1 VNIEI
6 QDVSDTRKNLVV
18 TLDPSEV
25 ATEHRAI
32 VAEYAKQARLPG
44 FRPGKA
50 PAGMVEKRFAK
61 EIVEEFKSKV
71 VGKAYRDGLAQS
83 KLEVQSL
90 VEVKEGVIEAG
101 ISAAV
106 TFTVDLRPQFELPQ
120 YKGLQ
125 TTSVS
130 TEPTDA
136 EVEAGIQSMRAERA
150 DFKPV
155 ERAAQKGDY
164 LKLSYEGR
172 IGEQPV
178 AELVPDR
185 KIFGQAPQTWEEVD
199 GVEGLIPGLGT
210 HLAGL
215 EKGAKKEV
223 PIHFAANFHVTE
235 LAGKDALYAVEVL
248 EVRERVLPELDETF
262 FKAHQVDS
270 LAALQA
276 QTRENLKYQKEHE
289 NRAGQRRQVSE
300 ALASAVEFAVPESL
314 VESETQ
320 QLLRRFIED
329 NMRRGVPQE
338 AFEKNKNQL
347 YEDAR
352 KAATRNARTQLILG
366 RIAEAEKL
374 EVKDV
379 DIDRFLR
386 IEAMR
391 AGQKPDKFA
400 KDLGKDQ
407 NRIRAMHQTIV
418 LDKALDFVVAQATVV
433 AAPAQA

>member
-6 QDVSDTRKNLVV
+6 KDVSDSRKTLVV

-32 VAEYAKQARLPG
+32 VAEFAKEVRLPG

-61 EIVEEFKSKV
+61 EIEAEFKSKV
-71 VGKAYRDGLAQS
+71 VGKAYRDGIAQS
-83 KLEVQSL
+83 KLEVQS
-90 VEVKEGVIEAG
+90 VVDVQEGTIQAG
-101 ISAAV
+101 LSAAV
-106 TFTVDLRPQFELPQ
+106 TITVDLRPQFELPQ

-125 TTSVS
+125 TVS
-130 TEPTDA
+130 TPIEPTDA
-136 EVEAGIQSMRAERA
+136 EVETAVQAMRAERA

-164 LKLSYEGR
+164 VKLSYDGR

-178 AELVPDR
+178 ADLVPDR

-210 HLAGL
+210 HLSGL
-215 EKGAKKEV
+215 EKGAKKEA
-223 PIHFAANFHVTE
+223 PIHFPANFHVAE
-235 LAGKDALYAVEVL
+235 LAGKEALYTVEVL
-248 EVRERVLPELDETF
+248 EVRERVLPELDEAF

-270 LAALQA
+270 LEALTK
-276 QTRENLKYQKEHE
+276 QTREQLKYQKEME
-289 NRAGQRRQVSE
+289 NRANQRRQVSDK
-300 ALASAVEFAVPESL
+300 LAAAVEFAVPESL

-320 QLLRRFIED
+320 TLLRRFIED

-338 AFEKNKNQL
+338 TFEQNKNQL

-352 KAATRNARTQLILG
+352 KAATRNARTQLILA
-366 RIAEAEKL
+366 RIAAEEKL

-379 DIDRFLR
+379 DVDRFLR

-400 KDLGKDQ
+400 KELGKDQ
-407 NRIRAMHQTIV
+407 NRIRAMQQSIL

>member
-1 VNIEI
+1 MNIEI
-6 QDVSDTRKNLVV
+6 KDVSDTRKNLVV

-50 PAGMVEKRFAK
+50 PVAMVEKRYAK
-61 EIVEEFKSKV
+61 EITEEFKSKV
-71 VGKAYRDGLAQS
+71 VGKAYREGLAES

-90 VEVKEGVIEAG
+90 VDVQEGVIQPG
-101 ISAAV
+101 VSAAV
-106 TFTVDLRPQFELPQ
+106 TFTVDLRPQFVLPQ

-125 TTSVS
+125 TTTAP

-136 EVEAGIQSMRAERA
+136 EVEAAIQAMRSERA

-155 ERAAQKGDY
+155 ERPAQKGDY

-172 IGEQPV
+172 IGEQAV
-178 AELVPDR
+178 ADLVPDR

-215 EKGAKKEV
+215 EKGSKKEA
-223 PIHFAANFHVTE
+223 PIHFAANFHVAE
-235 LAGKDALYAVEVL
+235 LAGKDALYQVEVL

-270 LAALQA
+270 LAALQT
-276 QTRENLKYQKEHE
+276 QTRENLKYQKEME
-289 NRAGQRRQVSE
+289 NRANQRRQVSE
-300 ALASAVEFAVPESL
+300 KLAAAVEFAVPESS

-338 AFEKNKNQL
+338 AFEQNKNQL

-352 KAATRNARTQLILG
+352 KAATRNARTQLILA
-366 RIAEAEKL
+366 RIAEEEKL
-374 EVKDV
+374 EVKDADV
-379 DIDRFLR
+379 DRFLR
-386 IEAMR
+386 VEAMR

-400 KDLGKDQ
+400 KELGKDQ
-407 NRIRAMHQTIV
+407 GRIRAMHQSV
-418 LDKALDFVVAQATVV
+418 LLDKALDFVVSQATVV

>member
-1 VNIEI
+1 
-6 QDVSDTRKNLVV
+6 
-18 TLDPSEV
+18 
-25 ATEHRAI
+25 
-32 VAEYAKQARLPG
+32 
-44 FRPGKA
+44 
-50 PAGMVEKRFAK
+50 M
-61 EIVEEFKSKV
+61 
-71 VGKAYRDGLAQS
+71 
-83 KLEVQSL
+83 
-90 VEVKEGVIEAG
+90 
-101 ISAAV
+101 
-106 TFTVDLRPQFELPQ
+106 
-120 YKGLQ
+120 
-125 TTSVS
+125 
-130 TEPTDA
+130 
-136 EVEAGIQSMRAERA
+136 
-150 DFKPV
+150 
-155 ERAAQKGDY
+155 
-164 LKLSYEGR
+164 
-172 IGEQPV
+172 
-178 AELVPDR
+178 
-185 KIFGQAPQTWEEVD
+185 
-199 GVEGLIPGLGT
+199 
-210 HLAGL
+210 
-215 EKGAKKEV
+215 
-223 PIHFAANFHVTE
+223 
-235 LAGKDALYAVEVL
+235 
-248 EVRERVLPELDETF
+248 RERVLPELDETF

-352 KAATRNARTQLILG
+352 KAATRNACTQLILG

-407 NRIRAMHQTIV
+407 NRIRAMHQTIL